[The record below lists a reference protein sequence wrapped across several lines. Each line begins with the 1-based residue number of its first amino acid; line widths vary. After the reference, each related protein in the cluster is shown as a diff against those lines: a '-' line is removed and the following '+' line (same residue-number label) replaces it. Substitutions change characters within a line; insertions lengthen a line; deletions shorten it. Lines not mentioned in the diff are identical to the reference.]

1 MSYARA
7 PSSDFWII
15 GYGNPQRRDDGIG
28 PYIVNRLQPLFKHRK
43 DVHLLALH
51 QLEPDIIDTLK
62 TADTLVFVDASVEAL
77 PEGRHWIEVQPEFN
91 TMPFLIHESAPAFIL
106 GLLQCL
112 YHRHP
117 KVWMVSV
124 AGNDFGFGNGL
135 SSGARKRAMLVIGEL
150 TRFILT
156 EAAEKDS
163 ITWIKLNSE
172 ARNTKQYQNP
182 NVQIL

>member
-1 MSYARA
+1 MSFSVK
-7 PSSDFWII
+7 PSFDFWII

-28 PYIVNRLQPLFKHRK
+28 PYIVNRLQPHFKHRK

-62 TADTLVFVDASVEAL
+62 TADTLVFVDATADTL
-77 PEGRHWIEVQPEFN
+77 TEGRHWVEVQPELN

-117 KVWMVSV
+117 KAWTVSV
-124 AGNDFGFGNGL
+124 EGNDFGFGDGL
-135 SSGARKRAMLVIGEL
+135 SSDARKRATQVIDEIA
-150 TRFILT
+150 RFILT
-156 EAAEKDS
+156 EAAKKDS
-163 ITWIKLNSE
+163 ITSIERYRSVGVSF
-172 ARNTKQYQNP
+172 QS
-182 NVQIL
+182 

>member
-43 DVHLLALH
+43 DVHLLVFH

-62 TADTLVFVDASVEAL
+62 TADTLVFVDASVDAL
-77 PEGRHWIEVQPEFN
+77 TEGRLWVQVQPELN
-91 TMPFLIHESAPAFIL
+91 PMPFLIHESAPAFIL

-117 KVWMVSV
+117 KTWMVSV
-124 AGNDFGFGNGL
+124 EGSDFGFGNGL
-135 SSGARKRAMLVIGEL
+135 SSDARKRAEQVIGEIAE
-150 TRFILT
+150 FVLT
-156 EAAEKDS
+156 EVSEKDR
-163 ITWIKLNSE
+163 ITLTWTDLKSE
-172 ARNTKQYQNP
+172 TRNAKYET
-182 NVQIL
+182 IS

>member
-1 MSYARA
+1 MSFSVK
-7 PSSDFWII
+7 PSSDFWFI

-28 PYIVNRLQPLFKHRK
+28 PYIVNRLQSFFKQRK
-43 DVHLLALH
+43 DVRLVALH
-51 QLEPDIIDTLK
+51 QLEPDIIDSLK

-77 PEGRHWIEVQPEFN
+77 TKGRDWVEVQPELN

-117 KVWMVSV
+117 KAWMVSV
-124 AGNDFGFGNGL
+124 EGTDFGFGNGL
-135 SSGARKRAMLVIGEL
+135 SSDARKRAEQVIGEIAE
-150 TRFILT
+150 FVLT

-163 ITWIKLNSE
+163 ITLTRTYRKSVLE
-172 ARNTKQYQNP
+172 M
-182 NVQIL
+182 

>member
-1 MSYARA
+1 MSFSLK
-7 PSSDFWII
+7 PSFDFWII

-28 PYIVNRLQPLFKHRK
+28 PHIVNRLQPLFKHRK

-77 PEGRHWIEVQPEFN
+77 TEGRDWVELQPELN
-91 TMPFLIHESAPAFIL
+91 PMPCLIHESAPAFIL

-117 KVWMVSV
+117 KAWMVSV
-124 AGNDFGFGNGL
+124 EGTDFGFGNGL
-135 SSGARKRAMLVIGEL
+135 SSDARKRAEQVIGEIAE
-150 TRFILT
+150 FVLT
-156 EAAEKDS
+156 EVPEKDK
-163 ITWIKLNSE
+163 ITRINLKFE
-172 ARNTKQYQNP
+172 ARNAKYET
-182 NVQIL
+182 ISTLD

>member
-62 TADTLVFVDASVEAL
+62 TADTLVFIDASVEAL
-77 PEGRHWIEVQPEFN
+77 TEGRDWVEVQPELN
-91 TMPFLIHESAPAFIL
+91 TMPFLIHHVAPAFIS

-117 KVWMVSV
+117 EAWMVSV
-124 AGNDFGFGNGL
+124 EGTDFGFGNGL
-135 SSGARKRAMLVIGEL
+135 SSDARKRAEQVIGEIAE
-150 TRFILT
+150 FVLT

-163 ITWIKLNSE
+163 ITQISRKSGHKV
-172 ARNTKQYQNP
+172 TKTQRETFG
-182 NVQIL
+182 

>member
-62 TADTLVFVDASVEAL
+62 TADTLVFVDASVETL
-77 PEGRHWIEVQPEFN
+77 TEGRHWVEVQPELN
-91 TMPFLIHESAPAFIL
+91 TMPFLIHQVAPAFIL

-117 KVWMVSV
+117 KAWMVSV
-124 AGNDFGFGNGL
+124 EGTDFGFGIGL
-135 SSGARKRAMLVIGEL
+135 SSGAQKRTERVIGEIAE
-150 TRFILT
+150 FVLT
-156 EAAEKDS
+156 EVPEKDR
-163 ITWIKLNSE
+163 ITRINLKSGTRY
-172 ARNTKQYQNP
+172 AKHY
-182 NVQIL
+182 

>member
-51 QLEPDIIDTLK
+51 P
-62 TADTLVFVDASVEAL
+62 
-77 PEGRHWIEVQPEFN
+77 
-91 TMPFLIHESAPAFIL
+91 PAFIS

-117 KVWMVSV
+117 KTWMVSV
-124 AGNDFGFGNGL
+124 EGADFGFGTGL
-135 SSGARKRAMLVIGEL
+135 SSVAQKRATQVISEIAE
-150 TRFILT
+150 FVLT
-156 EAAEKDS
+156 EVLEKDR
-163 ITWIKLNSE
+163 ITGINLKSE
-172 ARNTKQYQNP
+172 ARNGKYETISKS
-182 NVQIL
+182 

>member
-1 MSYARA
+1 MSYTRA

-51 QLEPDIIDTLK
+51 QIEPDIIDTLK
-62 TADTLVFVDASVEAL
+62 TADMLVFVDASVESL
-77 PEGRHWIEVQPEFN
+77 TEGRDWVEVQPELN
-91 TMPFLIHESAPAFIL
+91 TMPFLIHQVAPAFIS

-117 KVWMVSV
+117 KTWMVSV
-124 AGNDFGFGNGL
+124 EGTDFGFGTGL
-135 SSGARKRAMLVIGEL
+135 SSDARKRAEQVIGEIAE
-150 TRFILT
+150 FILT
-156 EAAEKDS
+156 EVPEKDR
-163 ITWIKLNSE
+163 ITRINLKSE
-172 ARNTKQYQNP
+172 AQNGKYET
-182 NVQIL
+182 ISKS

>member
-1 MSYARA
+1 MSFSVK
-7 PSSDFWII
+7 PSFDFWII

-28 PYIVNRLQPLFKHRK
+28 PHIVNRLQPLFKHRK

-62 TADTLVFVDASVEAL
+62 SADTLVFVDASVEAL
-77 PEGRHWIEVQPEFN
+77 TEGRDWVEVQPELN

-117 KVWMVSV
+117 KAWMVSV
-124 AGNDFGFGNGL
+124 EGTDFGFGNGL
-135 SSGARKRAMLVIGEL
+135 SSDARKRAEQVIGEIAEFVL
-150 TRFILT
+150 TKVL
-156 EAAEKDS
+156 EKYRIS
-163 ITWIKLNSE
+163 RINLKSE
-172 ARNTKQYQNP
+172 ARNPKYETISKS
-182 NVQIL
+182 

>member
-1 MSYARA
+1 MSYTRA

-62 TADTLVFVDASVEAL
+62 TADMLVFVDASVASL
-77 PEGRHWIEVQPEFN
+77 TEGRDWVEVQPELN
-91 TMPFLIHESAPAFIL
+91 TMPFLIHQVAPAFIS

-117 KVWMVSV
+117 KAWMVSV
-124 AGNDFGFGNGL
+124 EGVDFSFGNGL
-135 SSGARKRAMLVIGEL
+135 SSNARKRAEQVIGEIAE
-150 TRFILT
+150 FVLT
-156 EAAEKDS
+156 EVLEKDK
-163 ITWIKLNSE
+163 ITRINRK
-172 ARNTKQYQNP
+172 KQIASQCH
-182 NVQIL
+182 